1 MPLVFHVAGGVAPRR
16 RAAIRGGPAAR
27 ARPPSQWVPRKRQA
41 HLQGL
46 PRDPTYVEP
55 AETKHDYGV
64 KRHVQDKNAERK
76 IGGILLEFG

>member
-1 MPLVFHVAGGVAPRR
+1 MPLVLHVAGGVAPRR
-16 RAAIRGGPAAR
+16 DQRRTRRAR
-27 ARPPSQWVPRKRQA
+27 ARAPSQWVPRKRQA